1 MTKKLLKLFVFSVV
15 VLMLTGSCS
24 SKQSN
29 PKRLEAATT
38 VVSADTL
45 ARLSDAIQCYVHVAF
60 TCLKDKKYAVVN
72 DSLLRMGLLQPD
84 YFSISYDRLS
94 PQTAIPAFVR
104 QYVKEYMEVAR
115 LIRQKEKE
123 RSQLIGELSIK
134 TELRAASGDY
144 VTALSHIAIN
154 NGNGQS
160 TKYTIARNFS
170 LKDGHLISLQE
181 QFGKDY
187 KEKLT
192 KEIIGCLAER
202 EDLDNGDVA
211 GLQSKG
217 YFVGISPYP
226 ADNFILT
233 DDSTVFIYTPGE
245 ISRQEVRVAVDN

>member
-24 SKQSN
+24 SKQGT

-45 ARLSDAIQCYVHVAF
+45 ARLSDAIQCHVHVAF

-72 DSLLRMGLLQPD
+72 DSLLRMGLLQPN

-104 QYVKEYMEVAR
+104 QYVKEYVEVAR

-170 LKDGHLISLQE
+170 LKDGHLISL
-181 QFGKDY
+181 
-187 KEKLT
+187 T
-192 KEIIGCLAER
+192 KEIIGRLAER